1 MISKPNSPS
10 RDLDRAQASSK
21 TDRSRHFL
29 AKWFAWSLC
38 IGCMGASTAVGQ
50 APANAFDQELQNA
63 FQSKWAPLLEKHCSQ
78 CHSQELREAEVDVTQ
93 YRDLASVRAQPALWD
108 QIRGLVKI
116 GAMPPEDADPLTDQD
131 KQELADWIDKALH
144 QADCGVAQSPGH
156 VTVRRLNSKE
166 YDRTVR
172 DLLQLDVWPSQEIG
186 FPSDDVG
193 NGFDNQGEVL
203 SLPPLVMEKYLQAA
217 EWISKK
223 AIVIDE
229 KSLRQQSAD
238 GDDIAVGESCL
249 AEFDF
254 AEGEYNIDLRL
265 RYGDGQQHSV
275 SVKLFIDDQLFAR
288 FEVEPK
294 GKNYPFTIR
303 FSEGTHRLRVLLD
316 EDLQQETPTPPQK
329 KLHVERF
336 RMEGPAN
343 GSPRFPAS
351 HRRVIAKEWQE
362 GDSFEAV
369 VDENL
374 RKFLP
379 IAFRRPVTEEELLP
393 FRAIALAA
401 RDQGLPF
408 RESMQVAL
416 QAILVAPDFLF
427 RIEQQEG
434 ALVREGVRELSDWEL
449 ASRLSYFLW
458 SSMPDD
464 ALRDEAQQGTLSNPD
479 RLIAQVHRMLDDPK
493 ADALVDGFFEQW
505 LGLRN
510 LQTLEVD
517 NNTDPLW
524 NDRLRAA
531 MRKETQL
538 FCRELLSREGKLSDI
553 LLADFTFVNPRMAEL
568 YGLPF
573 DGRDPQEMYR
583 GPKFRRSDRRLGSYA
598 EEERWIKTSLPPERR
613 GLLTQA
619 AILTLTSNP
628 SRTSP
633 VKRGKW
639 VLENILG
646 DPPPA
651 APPNVPTLEAT
662 QEDHKGLSLRE
673 QLEIHRSNPSC
684 ASCHRVMDP
693 IGLGLENFNAIGRF
707 RTEDAGKPIVASGEL
722 ADGRTFSSA
731 VQLSETL
738 AEDQPKLVAHF
749 CSKLLTYALGRG
761 LVTADQCALGKIE
774 TYTLDRQSTV
784 RSVIEAIVLSEP
796 FRWTEVAPPTSE
808 LAGAGPN
815 P

>member
-1 MISKPNSPS
+1 
-10 RDLDRAQASSK
+10 
-21 TDRSRHFL
+21 
-29 AKWFAWSLC
+29 
-38 IGCMGASTAVGQ
+38 
-50 APANAFDQELQNA
+50 
-63 FQSKWAPLLEKHCSQ
+63 
-78 CHSQELREAEVDVTQ
+78 
-93 YRDLASVRAQPALWD
+93 
-108 QIRGLVKI
+108 
-116 GAMPPEDADPLTDQD
+116 
-131 KQELADWIDKALH
+131 
-144 QADCGVAQSPGH
+144 
-156 VTVRRLNSKE
+156 
-166 YDRTVR
+166 
-172 DLLQLDVWPSQEIG
+172 
-186 FPSDDVG
+186 
-193 NGFDNQGEVL
+193 
-203 SLPPLVMEKYLQAA
+203 
-217 EWISKK
+217 
-223 AIVIDE
+223 
-229 KSLRQQSAD
+229 
-238 GDDIAVGESCL
+238 
-249 AEFDF
+249 
-254 AEGEYNIDLRL
+254 
-265 RYGDGQQHSV
+265 
-275 SVKLFIDDQLFAR
+275 
-288 FEVEPK
+288 
-294 GKNYPFTIR
+294 
-303 FSEGTHRLRVLLD
+303 
-316 EDLQQETPTPPQK
+316 
-329 KLHVERF
+329 
-336 RMEGPAN
+336 
-343 GSPRFPAS
+343 
-351 HRRVIAKEWQE
+351 VIAKEWQE

-369 VDENL
+369 IDENL

-379 IAFRRPVTEEELLP
+379 IAFRRPITEEQSLP
-393 FRAIALAA
+393 FRSIALAA

-464 ALRDEAQQGTLSNPD
+464 ALREEAQQGTLSNPD
-479 RLIAQVHRMLDDPK
+479 RLVAQVHRMLDDPK

-531 MRKETQL
+531 MRKETRL
-538 FCRELLSREGKLSDI
+538 FCRELLSREGKLSDF
-553 LLADFTFVNPRMAEL
+553 LLADFTFINPRMAEL
-568 YGLPF
+568 YGLQF
-573 DGRDPQEMYR
+573 EGRDPQKMYR
-583 GPKFRRSDRRLGSYA
+583 GPKFRKSDRRLGSYA
-598 EEERWIKTSLPPERR
+598 EEDRWIKTSLPPERR

-738 AEDQPKLVAHF
+738 AQDQPKLVAHF

-774 TYTLDRQSTV
+774 TYTQDRQSTV

-796 FRWTEVAPPTSE
+796 FRWTEVAPKTGE
-808 LAGAGPN
+808 LAESGPN

>member
-1 MISKPNSPS
+1 
-10 RDLDRAQASSK
+10 
-21 TDRSRHFL
+21 
-29 AKWFAWSLC
+29 
-38 IGCMGASTAVGQ
+38 
-50 APANAFDQELQNA
+50 
-63 FQSKWAPLLEKHCSQ
+63 
-78 CHSQELREAEVDVTQ
+78 
-93 YRDLASVRAQPALWD
+93 
-108 QIRGLVKI
+108 
-116 GAMPPEDADPLTDQD
+116 
-131 KQELADWIDKALH
+131 
-144 QADCGVAQSPGH
+144 
-156 VTVRRLNSKE
+156 
-166 YDRTVR
+166 
-172 DLLQLDVWPSQEIG
+172 
-186 FPSDDVG
+186 
-193 NGFDNQGEVL
+193 DNQGEVL

-238 GDDIAVGESCL
+238 GDDIAVGESCM

-275 SVKLFIDDQLFAR
+275 AVKLFIDDQLFAR

-369 VDENL
+369 IDENL

-379 IAFRRPVTEEELLP
+379 IAFRRPITEEQSLP
-393 FRAIALAA
+393 FRSIALAA

-434 ALVREGVRELSDWEL
+434 VFVREGVRELSDWEL

-464 ALRDEAQQGTLSNPD
+464 ALREEAQQGTLSNPD
-479 RLIAQVHRMLDDPK
+479 RLVAQVHRMLDDPK

-531 MRKETQL
+531 MRKETRL
-538 FCRELLSREGKLSDI
+538 FCRELLSREGKLSDF
-553 LLADFTFVNPRMAEL
+553 LLADFTFINPRMAEL
-568 YGLPF
+568 YGLQF
-573 DGRDPQEMYR
+573 EGRDPQEMYR
-583 GPKFRRSDRRLGSYA
+583 GPKFRKSDRRLGSYA
-598 EEERWIKTSLPPERR
+598 EEDRWIKTSLPPERR

-738 AEDQPKLVAHF
+738 AQDQPKLVAHF

-774 TYTLDRQSTV
+774 TYTQDRQSTV

-796 FRWTEVAPPTSE
+796 FRWTEVAPKTGE
-808 LAGAGPN
+808 LAESGPN

>member
-1 MISKPNSPS
+1 
-10 RDLDRAQASSK
+10 
-21 TDRSRHFL
+21 
-29 AKWFAWSLC
+29 
-38 IGCMGASTAVGQ
+38 
-50 APANAFDQELQNA
+50 
-63 FQSKWAPLLEKHCSQ
+63 
-78 CHSQELREAEVDVTQ
+78 
-93 YRDLASVRAQPALWD
+93 
-108 QIRGLVKI
+108 
-116 GAMPPEDADPLTDQD
+116 
-131 KQELADWIDKALH
+131 
-144 QADCGVAQSPGH
+144 
-156 VTVRRLNSKE
+156 
-166 YDRTVR
+166 
-172 DLLQLDVWPSQEIG
+172 LLQLDVWPSQEIG

-238 GDDIAVGESCL
+238 GDDIAVGESCM

-369 VDENL
+369 IDENL

-379 IAFRRPVTEEELLP
+379 IAFRRPITEEQSLP
-393 FRAIALAA
+393 FRSIALAA

-434 ALVREGVRELSDWEL
+434 VFVREGVRELSDWEL

-464 ALRDEAQQGTLSNPD
+464 ALREEAQQGTLSNPD
-479 RLIAQVHRMLDDPK
+479 RLVAQVHRMLDDPK

-531 MRKETQL
+531 MRKETRL
-538 FCRELLSREGKLSDI
+538 FCRELLSREGKLSDF
-553 LLADFTFVNPRMAEL
+553 LLADFTFINPRMAEL
-568 YGLPF
+568 YGLQF
-573 DGRDPQEMYR
+573 EGRDPQEMYR
-583 GPKFRRSDRRLGSYA
+583 GPKFRKSDRRLGSYA
-598 EEERWIKTSLPPERR
+598 EEDRWIKTSLPPERR

-738 AEDQPKLVAHF
+738 AQDQPKLVAHF

-774 TYTLDRQSTV
+774 TYTQDRQSTV

-796 FRWTEVAPPTSE
+796 FRWTEVAPKTGE
-808 LAGAGPN
+808 LAESGPN

>member
-1 MISKPNSPS
+1 
-10 RDLDRAQASSK
+10 
-21 TDRSRHFL
+21 
-29 AKWFAWSLC
+29 
-38 IGCMGASTAVGQ
+38 
-50 APANAFDQELQNA
+50 
-63 FQSKWAPLLEKHCSQ
+63 
-78 CHSQELREAEVDVTQ
+78 
-93 YRDLASVRAQPALWD
+93 
-108 QIRGLVKI
+108 
-116 GAMPPEDADPLTDQD
+116 
-131 KQELADWIDKALH
+131 
-144 QADCGVAQSPGH
+144 
-156 VTVRRLNSKE
+156 
-166 YDRTVR
+166 
-172 DLLQLDVWPSQEIG
+172 
-186 FPSDDVG
+186 
-193 NGFDNQGEVL
+193 
-203 SLPPLVMEKYLQAA
+203 
-217 EWISKK
+217 
-223 AIVIDE
+223 
-229 KSLRQQSAD
+229 
-238 GDDIAVGESCL
+238 
-249 AEFDF
+249 
-254 AEGEYNIDLRL
+254 
-265 RYGDGQQHSV
+265 
-275 SVKLFIDDQLFAR
+275 
-288 FEVEPK
+288 
-294 GKNYPFTIR
+294 
-303 FSEGTHRLRVLLD
+303 
-316 EDLQQETPTPPQK
+316 
-329 KLHVERF
+329 
-336 RMEGPAN
+336 
-343 GSPRFPAS
+343 
-351 HRRVIAKEWQE
+351 VIAREWQE

-374 RKFLP
+374 SKLLP
-379 IAFRRPVTEEELLP
+379 IAFRRPVTQEELLP
-393 FRAIALAA
+393 FRSVALAA

-416 QAILVAPDFLF
+416 QTILVAPDFLF

-434 ALVREGVRELSDWEL
+434 AIVREGVRELSEWEL

-524 NDRLRAA
+524 NDRLREA

-538 FCRELLSREGKLSDI
+538 FCRQLLSREGKLSDI
-553 LLADFTFVNPRMAEL
+553 LLADFTFVNPRIAEL
-568 YGLPF
+568 YGLQF

-583 GPKFRRSDRRLGSYA
+583 GPKQRRSDRRLGSYA
-598 EEERWIKTSLPPERR
+598 EEERWIKTTLPAERR

-639 VLENILG
+639 VLENLLG

-722 ADGRTFSSA
+722 ADGRSFTSA

-738 AEDQPKLVAHF
+738 AQDQPKLVAHF

-774 TYTLDRQSTV
+774 TYTQERQSTV
-784 RSVIEAIVLSEP
+784 RSVIEAIVMSEP
-796 FRWTEVAPPTSE
+796 FRWTEVAPPIGESNGTE
-808 LAGAGPN
+808 QN

>member
-1 MISKPNSPS
+1 
-10 RDLDRAQASSK
+10 
-21 TDRSRHFL
+21 
-29 AKWFAWSLC
+29 
-38 IGCMGASTAVGQ
+38 
-50 APANAFDQELQNA
+50 
-63 FQSKWAPLLEKHCSQ
+63 
-78 CHSQELREAEVDVTQ
+78 
-93 YRDLASVRAQPALWD
+93 
-108 QIRGLVKI
+108 
-116 GAMPPEDADPLTDQD
+116 
-131 KQELADWIDKALH
+131 
-144 QADCGVAQSPGH
+144 
-156 VTVRRLNSKE
+156 
-166 YDRTVR
+166 
-172 DLLQLDVWPSQEIG
+172 
-186 FPSDDVG
+186 
-193 NGFDNQGEVL
+193 
-203 SLPPLVMEKYLQAA
+203 
-217 EWISKK
+217 
-223 AIVIDE
+223 
-229 KSLRQQSAD
+229 
-238 GDDIAVGESCL
+238 
-249 AEFDF
+249 
-254 AEGEYNIDLRL
+254 L

-294 GKNYPFTIR
+294 GKNYPFTLR
-303 FSEGTHRLRVLLD
+303 FSEGNHRLRVLLD

-351 HRRVIAKEWQE
+351 HRRVIAREWQE

-374 RKFLP
+374 SKLLP
-379 IAFRRPVTEEELLP
+379 IAFRRPVTQEELLP
-393 FRAIALAA
+393 FRSVALAA

-416 QAILVAPDFLF
+416 QTILVAPDFLF

-434 ALVREGVRELSDWEL
+434 ARVREGVRELSDWEL

-524 NDRLRAA
+524 NDRLREA

-538 FCRELLSREGKLSDI
+538 FCRQLLSREGKLSDI
-553 LLADFTFVNPRMAEL
+553 LLADFTFVNPRIAEL
-568 YGLPF
+568 YGLQF

-583 GPKFRRSDRRLGSYA
+583 GPKQRRSDRRLGSYA
-598 EEERWIKTSLPPERR
+598 EEERWIKTTLPAERR

-639 VLENILG
+639 VLENLLG

-722 ADGRTFSSA
+722 ADGRSFTSA

-738 AEDQPKLVAHF
+738 AQDQPKLVAHF

-774 TYTLDRQSTV
+774 TYTQERQSTV
-784 RSVIEAIVLSEP
+784 RSVIEAIVMSEP
-796 FRWTEVAPPTSE
+796 FRWTEVAPPIGESNGTE
-808 LAGAGPN
+808 QN

>member
-1 MISKPNSPS
+1 
-10 RDLDRAQASSK
+10 
-21 TDRSRHFL
+21 
-29 AKWFAWSLC
+29 
-38 IGCMGASTAVGQ
+38 
-50 APANAFDQELQNA
+50 
-63 FQSKWAPLLEKHCSQ
+63 
-78 CHSQELREAEVDVTQ
+78 
-93 YRDLASVRAQPALWD
+93 
-108 QIRGLVKI
+108 
-116 GAMPPEDADPLTDQD
+116 
-131 KQELADWIDKALH
+131 
-144 QADCGVAQSPGH
+144 
-156 VTVRRLNSKE
+156 
-166 YDRTVR
+166 
-172 DLLQLDVWPSQEIG
+172 
-186 FPSDDVG
+186 
-193 NGFDNQGEVL
+193 
-203 SLPPLVMEKYLQAA
+203 
-217 EWISKK
+217 
-223 AIVIDE
+223 
-229 KSLRQQSAD
+229 
-238 GDDIAVGESCL
+238 
-249 AEFDF
+249 
-254 AEGEYNIDLRL
+254 
-265 RYGDGQQHSV
+265 
-275 SVKLFIDDQLFAR
+275 
-288 FEVEPK
+288 
-294 GKNYPFTIR
+294 
-303 FSEGTHRLRVLLD
+303 LLD

-369 VDENL
+369 IDENL

-379 IAFRRPVTEEELLP
+379 IAFRRPITEEELLP
-393 FRAIALAA
+393 FRSIALAA

-464 ALRDEAQQGTLSNPD
+464 ALREEAQQGTLSNPD
-479 RLIAQVHRMLDDPK
+479 RLVAQVHRMLDDPK

-531 MRKETQL
+531 MRKETRL
-538 FCRELLSREGKLSDI
+538 FCRELLSREGKLSDF
-553 LLADFTFVNPRMAEL
+553 LLADFTFINPRMAEL
-568 YGLPF
+568 YGLQF
-573 DGRDPQEMYR
+573 EGRDPQEMYR
-583 GPKFRRSDRRLGSYA
+583 GPKFRKSDRRLGSYA
-598 EEERWIKTSLPPERR
+598 EEDRWIKTSLPPERR

-738 AEDQPKLVAHF
+738 AQDQPKLVAHF

-774 TYTLDRQSTV
+774 TYTQDRQSTV

-796 FRWTEVAPPTSE
+796 FRWTEVAPKTGE
-808 LAGAGPN
+808 LAESGPN